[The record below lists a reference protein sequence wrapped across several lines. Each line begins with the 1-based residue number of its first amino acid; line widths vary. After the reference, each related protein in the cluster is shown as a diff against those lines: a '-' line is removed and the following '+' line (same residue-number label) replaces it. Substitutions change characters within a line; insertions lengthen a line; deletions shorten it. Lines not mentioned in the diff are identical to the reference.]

1 MDKSETQEQTYEP
14 LGLFHRI
21 LNSHPE
27 KINFVFECSQFGEN
41 SFTNVYL
48 NKRQDHFSS
57 LCISNWIFFLL
68 GNPNASN
75 IAQFSYMFNVDS
87 FDNASSSWPKTER
100 WVLHPSMS
108 KGC

>member
-1 MDKSETQEQTYEP
+1 MDKSETQQQTNEP
-14 LGLFHRI
+14 LGLFHRM

-57 LCISNWIFFLL
+57 LCISNWILFLL

-87 FDNASSSWPKTER
+87 FDDASSSWPKI
-100 WVLHPSMS
+100 
-108 KGC
+108 